1 MASQQQGNR
10 DGNNQRKILEDL
22 QMKKQMMMKQGV
34 SQALSSTSSTQQTMG
49 WSSGTD
55 GHIAG
60 LGQRSGMNQVT
71 QNSFGYFVQQ
81 DSAFGN
87 FILPVLPRLEPPK

>member
-1 MASQQQGNR
+1 
-10 DGNNQRKILEDL
+10 
-22 QMKKQMMMKQGV
+22 
-34 SQALSSTSSTQQTMG
+34 
-49 WSSGTD
+49 
-55 GHIAG
+55 
-60 LGQRSGMNQVT
+60 MNQVT